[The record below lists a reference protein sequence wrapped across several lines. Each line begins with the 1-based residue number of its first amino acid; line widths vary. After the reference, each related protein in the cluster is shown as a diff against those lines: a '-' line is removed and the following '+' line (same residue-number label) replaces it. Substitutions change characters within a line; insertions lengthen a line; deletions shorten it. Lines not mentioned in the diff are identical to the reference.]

1 MPRRAPAPV
10 DLPVIEP
17 MLASPGSI
25 PRDPTAWAFE
35 VKFDGMRVGSYLDGA
50 HGLRLLTRNGNPATD
65 RFPELAELLEL
76 LPGRN
81 AVLDGE
87 IVAAD
92 DQGRPDF
99 GRLQQRM
106 TLRRPAEIRAAMA
119 RIPVTLLLFDV
130 PWLDGRP
137 LTELTYRGR
146 REVLET
152 LPLHGE
158 RVQVP
163 PAWPGSAA
171 QEASA
176 WTRDHGLEGLIAK
189 RLTSPYQPGARSR
202 DWIKIKHVKS
212 LDATIGAWV
221 PGGPGGTMVKS
232 LLLGVPAEQGLRF
245 VGAVGTGFSQ
255 AERRALAALLRRLA
269 APTSP
274 FEGPWRAGLERGEI
288 IRFVRPRVQGE
299 VEYAH
304 FTAHGHL
311 RHPVWKGLRGDYQE

>member
-1 MPRRAPAPV
+1 MPGLKRRGLETEHQPPRQ
-10 DLPVIEP
+10 
-17 MLASPGSI
+17 SP
-25 PRDPTAWAFE
+25 TLL
-35 VKFDGMRVGSYLDGA
+35 DGMRVAAYLDGA
-50 HGLRLLTRNGNPATD
+50 HGPKLLTHNGNPTSE
-65 RFPELAELLEL
+65 RFPELAELAEL

-81 AVLDGE
+81 TVLDGE
-87 IVAAD
+87 IIATD
-92 DQGRPDF
+92 DRGRPDF

-106 TLRRPAEIRAAMA
+106 TLRRPAEIRAATA
-119 RIPVTLLLFDV
+119 RVPVTLMLFDIC
-130 PWLDGRP
+130 WLDGRP
-137 LTELTYRGR
+137 LTAMTYRGR

-152 LPLHGE
+152 LPLDGK

-171 QEASA
+171 GEALA

-189 RLTSPYQPGARSR
+189 RLMSPYQPGARSR

-221 PGGPGGTMVKS
+221 PGGPGGATVKS
-232 LLLGVPAEQGLRF
+232 LLLGVPADSGRGLQF
-245 VGAVGTGFSQ
+245 IGAVGTGFSQ

-269 APTSP
+269 SPVSP
-274 FEGPWRAGLERGEI
+274 FEGPFRAGLERGEI
-288 IRFVRPRVQGE
+288 IRFVRPQIRGE

-311 RHPVWKGLRGDYQE
+311 RHPVWKGVRGEYQE